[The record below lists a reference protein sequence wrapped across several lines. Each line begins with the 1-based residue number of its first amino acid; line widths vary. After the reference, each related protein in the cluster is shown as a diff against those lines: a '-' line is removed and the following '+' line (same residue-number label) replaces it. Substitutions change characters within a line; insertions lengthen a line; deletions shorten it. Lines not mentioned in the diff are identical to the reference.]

1 MSDIRVE
8 ECRKCH
14 RDYAP
19 SREPDPCLGML
30 PGVVE
35 ACCGHGNDAK
45 AYVMFENGVLFRGI
59 RRIEHHDLTRKRRK
73 PRA

>member
-1 MSDIRVE
+1 VTDELLVVD
-8 ECRKCH
+8 CKKCG
-14 RDYAP
+14 RAYAP
-19 SREPDPCLGML
+19 SAEPDPCIGML

-35 ACCGHGNDAK
+35 ACCGHGNDTK

-73 PRA
+73 PA